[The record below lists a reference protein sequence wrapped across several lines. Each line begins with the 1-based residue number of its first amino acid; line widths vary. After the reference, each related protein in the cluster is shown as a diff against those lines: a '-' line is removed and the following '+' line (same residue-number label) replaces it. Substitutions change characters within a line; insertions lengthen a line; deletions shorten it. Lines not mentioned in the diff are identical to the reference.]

1 MGRPS
6 VSRLTIWMTRGAI
19 ASVSPSVE
27 LVSRFTRTVILSRVL
42 IPNEFGTAV
51 AISVVISLSGM
62 ITDVALDQF
71 VLIDSADKN
80 AQIAAAHILSIAR
93 AVLIAIALW
102 ICAPS
107 IAATFGV
114 PELSSNFAYVA
125 FVPLLEGFLHF
136 GIKQIQRDYHYLP
149 ETISKLV
156 SIFSGLIVIW
166 PALIVLGDHR
176 VVVVSF
182 IAEKATFVIASHVL
196 ARESYSLITNKSTL
210 RAALRFGL
218 PLTLNG
224 LGLAVFAQLDRVIV
238 GHWFGVE
245 PLANYAVILNVGIIP
260 MSLLSQ
266 IMGRLGVS
274 YLLGSP
280 KKLSAEAEAYHLMVV
295 LYFVVAVAYALWVA
309 LTLDVLT
316 VLIFGRS
323 FIVDPYVHVLITV
336 IAFFRL
342 QRNGAPS
349 IFLAAISR
357 TRELAFI
364 NLASGFG
371 LAAAVLFVLL
381 SPHLESML
389 LGILLGDILVLV
401 LFLFISS
408 ARIVGR
414 GRGSVFDFWVAVLA
428 ISSVAGSFAWEPQF
442 SWKARGIVLVIGLS
456 AISLQTMLSLI
467 RHKYIRNSLFGRSA

>member
-1 MGRPS
+1 M
-6 VSRLTIWMTRGAI
+6 SRLTIWITRGAI
-19 ASVSPSVE
+19 ASASPTVE
-27 LVSRFTRTVILSRVL
+27 LVSRFARTVILSRVL

-51 AISVVISLSGM
+51 AISVMISFSWM
-62 ITDVALDQF
+62 ITDVALDRF
-71 VLIDSADKN
+71 VLIEADE
-80 AQIAAAHILSIAR
+80 ATLAAAHILSIGR
-93 AVLIAIALW
+93 AVLMAIALW
-102 ICAPS
+102 IGAPS
-107 IAATFGV
+107 IAAIFGV
-114 PELSSNFAYVA
+114 PQFSSSFAYMA
-125 FVPLLEGFLHF
+125 FVPLLEGFVHF

-149 ETISKLV
+149 ETISKVASALV
-156 SIFSGLIVIW
+156 GLIVIW
-166 PALIVLGDHR
+166 PALAIFGDHR
-176 VVVVSF
+176 VVVASF
-182 IAEKATFVIASHVL
+182 IAEKAIFVVASHLL

-210 RAALRFGL
+210 LAALRFGL

-224 LGLAVFAQLDRVIV
+224 LGLAAFSQLDRIIV

-245 PLANYAVILNVGIIP
+245 SLANYAVILNVGIIP

-274 YLLGSP
+274 YLLGGS
-280 KKLSAEAEAYHLMVV
+280 KKLSAEADTYHLMVV

-316 VLIFGRS
+316 VLIFGRN
-323 FIVDPYVHVLITV
+323 FVVNPYVHVLITV

-342 QRNGAPS
+342 QRSGAPS
-349 IFLAAISR
+349 IFLVATSR

-371 LAAAVLFVLL
+371 LAAAVLFVAL

-389 LGILLGDILVLV
+389 FGILLGDILVLI

-428 ISSVAGSFAWEPQF
+428 ISSVAGSLAWEPQF
-442 SWKARGIVLVIGLS
+442 SWKARGFVLVVGLS
-456 AISLQTMLSLI
+456 AMSLQATLSLI
-467 RHKYIRNSLFGRSA
+467 RHKYIRNLLFGGSA

>member
-1 MGRPS
+1 
-6 VSRLTIWMTRGAI
+6 
-19 ASVSPSVE
+19 
-27 LVSRFTRTVILSRVL
+27 
-42 IPNEFGTAV
+42 
-51 AISVVISLSGM
+51 
-62 ITDVALDQF
+62 
-71 VLIDSADKN
+71 
-80 AQIAAAHILSIAR
+80 
-93 AVLIAIALW
+93 
-102 ICAPS
+102 
-107 IAATFGV
+107 
-114 PELSSNFAYVA
+114 
-125 FVPLLEGFLHF
+125 
-136 GIKQIQRDYHYLP
+136 
-149 ETISKLV
+149 
-156 SIFSGLIVIW
+156 
-166 PALIVLGDHR
+166 
-176 VVVVSF
+176 
-182 IAEKATFVIASHVL
+182 
-196 ARESYSLITNKSTL
+196 
-210 RAALRFGL
+210 
-218 PLTLNG
+218 
-224 LGLAVFAQLDRVIV
+224 
-238 GHWFGVE
+238 
-245 PLANYAVILNVGIIP
+245 

-401 LFLFISS
+401 LFLFISWQNC
-408 ARIVGR
+408 RPRTRLRV
-414 GRGSVFDFWVAVLA
+414 
-428 ISSVAGSFAWEPQF
+428 
-442 SWKARGIVLVIGLS
+442 
-456 AISLQTMLSLI
+456 
-467 RHKYIRNSLFGRSA
+467 